1 MRLLSKNIP
10 IMPFPT
16 PLMTPEDDCQHI
28 WLYFSPINSLT
39 SGDKNVFHDCDMFA
53 PFSGLPHGGEGE
65 EAEEKSVVK
74 VWRYRV
80 ASARIRDGRCDWLQ
94 AQGSDGPQP
103 RIEFRILESLRETKK
118 V

>member
-16 PLMTPEDDCQHI
+16 PLMTPEDDCQYLQSH
-28 WLYFSPINSLT
+28 FSGRNSLT

-65 EAEEKSVVK
+65 EAEEKSVLK

-80 ASARIRDGRCDWLQ
+80 ASARIRDARCDWLQ
-94 AQGSDGPQP
+94 QTQP
-103 RIEFRILESLRETKK
+103 RISIQNSRVTKK

>member
-16 PLMTPEDDCQHI
+16 PLMTPEDDCQHSKSK
-28 WLYFSPINSLT
+28 FSILNDLT

-65 EAEEKSVVK
+65 EAEEKSVLK
-74 VWRYRV
+74 VWRYRT
-80 ASARIRDGRCDWLQ
+80 SRAREFAMAAVIGCST
-94 AQGSDGPQP
+94 GSDGPQP
-103 RIEFRILESLRETKK
+103 RIRFRILESPRKCE
-118 V
+118 

>member
-1 MRLLSKNIP
+1 MIVSTRDRI
-10 IMPFPT
+10 FAGV
-16 PLMTPEDDCQHI
+16 
-28 WLYFSPINSLT
+28 NSLT

-80 ASARIRDGRCDWLQ
+80 ASARIRELATVIGYSSRQ
-94 AQGSDGPQP
+94 
-103 RIEFRILESLRETKK
+103 
-118 V
+118 